1 MDYDYLKYK
10 KILIVDDE
18 ADLREMV
25 TSILEQDG
33 FKTIKTAGT
42 VAEALKICRDWEP
55 DLAILDVMLPDGDGF
70 SLFEQMRTFTEVPV
84 LFLTARGEDE
94 DKLKGLGLGADDYMV
109 KPFAF
114 EELLARIRSLGRR
127 SGKWEAHEALSF
139 GDISYDS
146 GMRELTGPAGSLLLS
161 GREGRLLEVFLREPD
176 TVLRRMV
183 LLSRVWGAD
192 AAVEESNL
200 DTYIHFLRKR
210 LDTVG
215 SALALSTIRGVG
227 YRLEN
232 PHVS

>member
-55 DLAILDVMLPDGDGF
+55 DLAILDVMLPDGNGF

-109 KPFAF
+109 KPFLPKAAYRNHSAAV
-114 EELLARIRSLGRR
+114 LQRRR
-127 SGKWEAHEALSF
+127 S
-139 GDISYDS
+139 Y
-146 GMRELTGPAGSLLLS
+146 RPTC
-161 GREGRLLEVFLREPD
+161 
-176 TVLRRMV
+176 
-183 LLSRVWGAD
+183 
-192 AAVEESNL
+192 
-200 DTYIHFLRKR
+200 RKP
-210 LDTVG
+210 
-215 SALALSTIRGVG
+215 
-227 YRLEN
+227 N
-232 PHVS
+232 